1 MCKRQKRPH
10 RFTHCTNVTL
20 YHSFFSKAPPALW
33 PRLCALRSKY
43 CVPGTFSLSLG
54 RNRKNKIFSI
64 LRGFLKLEIL
74 PSFSSCRCWCLLERK
89 FLSLLF
95 VWGNNWCE
103 TAPPLPAHCL
113 IDRLVGRELF
123 QITYLCSCLVLALQ
137 PAITGHNRRGEE
149 RSRLSSANLALALV
163 PMSILQ
169 CLVSSH
175 SVQCPVPSVHAI
187 FPCPVVK
194 IVTKL
199 FTH

>member
-1 MCKRQKRPH
+1 MQKAKKASPVH
-10 RFTHCTNVTL
+10 SLHKCHTL
-20 YHSFFSKAPPALW
+20 SFFFSKAPPALW

-74 PSFSSCRCWCLLERK
+74 SSFSSCRCSCLLERK
-89 FLSLLF
+89 YLSLLF

-137 PAITGHNRRGEE
+137 PAITGHNRTGEE

-163 PMSILQ
+163 PMSNHHSS
-169 CLVSSH
+169 VSSVQPLC
-175 SVQCPVPSVHAI
+175 SVSSAQCPCNFPVPSSQN
-187 FPCPVVK
+187 CN
-194 IVTKL
+194 
-199 FTH
+199 

>member
-1 MCKRQKRPH
+1 MSH
-10 RFTHCTNVTL
+10 FII
-20 YHSFFSKAPPALW
+20 SFFKGAASSLAAFMCIAIKV
-33 PRLCALRSKY
+33 LCAGHIFTVTRSQSEKQDFFNFERIPKTGNPI
-43 CVPGTFSLSLG
+43 VFFIVSMFMPV
-54 RNRKNKIFSI
+54 RKK
-64 LRGFLKLEIL
+64 
-74 PSFSSCRCWCLLERK
+74 
-89 FLSLLF
+89 LSLLF
-95 VWGNNWCE
+95 VWGNNWCD

-113 IDRLVGRELF
+113 IDRLVGREPF

-137 PAITGHNRRGEE
+137 PAITGHNRTGEE

-163 PMSILQ
+163 PMSNHHSSVSTRH

-187 FPCPVVK
+187 FPCPVIK